1 MTANGAALN
10 TDRELF
16 REDTCNP
23 AGSYYENS
31 VSVSASGVIQMNV
44 GGLVVGKPIAEWH
57 HLAGAPAIIAA
68 LLAAD
73 GRISEQ
79 RARRAA
85 KRFMRELDA
94 PTPRLLDE

>member
-1 MTANGAALN
+1 MTANGAVLN

-16 REDTCNP
+16 REDTDDP

-31 VSVSASGVIQMNV
+31 VSVSPSGAIRMSV
-44 GGLVVGKPIAEWH
+44 GGLVTSKPIAEWH
-57 HLAGAPAIIAA
+57 HLADAPAIIAA

-94 PTPRLLDE
+94 PTPVRLDE